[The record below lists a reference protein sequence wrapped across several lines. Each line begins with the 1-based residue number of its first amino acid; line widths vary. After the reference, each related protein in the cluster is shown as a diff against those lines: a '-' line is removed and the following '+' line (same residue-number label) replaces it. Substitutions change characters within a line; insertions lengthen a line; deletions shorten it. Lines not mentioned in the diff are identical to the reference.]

1 MADNGL
7 SASDKEQLRDEIESL
22 QSQLDSLKSSMP
34 AHSLSPAML
43 QQIED
48 LEADIA
54 HKQGI
59 LDEQSETGEQ

>member
-1 MADNGL
+1 MEEEDL
-7 SASDKEQLRDEIESL
+7 SQSDRANLREEIESL

-48 LEADIA
+48 LEADIK
-54 HKQGI
+54 HKQG
-59 LDEQSETGEQ
+59 LVDQQDAEED